1 MSKADID
8 GMDCQ
13 DEDELTDTPHHGMPS
28 CEVIMS
34 RVRP

>member
-8 GMDCQ
+8 GMDWQ
-13 DEDELTDTPHHGMPS
+13 DEGELTDTLNHGMPS